1 MTTTRIDRNLRIH
14 ASNAGWTRQER
25 RWVCGGSSDHQ
36 VAVRAYN
43 KAVRRYS
50 KALCAMA
57 VADYEI
63 EVEEA
68 REAAEQAR
76 LLAREDEIAAATG
89 TLRLW
94 HVSRT
99 CRGGYDTYSD
109 FVVAART
116 AEQAARIHP
125 SEYSRWDRGTRRF
138 VYRSADASPSE
149 EDGYG
154 SWTDAV
160 DSLEVVCIGDAAEG
174 VAPGKVLCA
183 SFHAG

>member
-1 MTTTRIDRNLRIH
+1 MSIDRHLRLARTE
-14 ASNAGWTRQER
+14 ASITRSER

-50 KALCAMA
+50 KALCAFA
-57 VADYEI
+57 LADYEV

-76 LLAREDEIAAATG
+76 LLAREDEIASATG

-109 FVVAART
+109 FVVAAVT

-125 SEYSRWDRGTRRF
+125 SEYSRWDKTTRRF
-138 VYRSADASPSE
+138 IYRSADASPSE

-154 SWTDAV
+154 SWLDDV

>member
-1 MTTTRIDRNLRIH
+1 MTDRNLSLAR
-14 ASNAGWTRQER
+14 SEAGYTRTSR
-25 RWVCGGSSDHQ
+25 RYCCGGGNAHQ
-36 VAVRAYN
+36 RAVKAYN
-43 KAVRRYS
+43 RTARRYS
-50 KALCAMA
+50 RALCALAM
-57 VADYEI
+57 ADYEA

-76 LLAREDEIAAATG
+76 LLAREEAIEAETG
-89 TLRLW
+89 PMRLW

-109 FVVAART
+109 FVVAAVT

-125 SEYSRWDRGTRRF
+125 SEYSRWDRATRRF
-138 VYRSADASPSE
+138 VYRSADALPSE

-154 SWTDAV
+154 SWLDDV

-174 VAPGKVLCA
+174 MAPGKVLCA